1 MSKQAV
7 EFLEGWID
15 EHVIQ
20 AEIGADSTRATA
32 LAGMCREAAATLGI
46 SFDEIQALS
55 SAPLKR
61 SSTKRY
67 AMLRAAGRVMRS
79 VAEPENSAP
88 PKMPRCHH

>member
-20 AEIGADSTRATA
+20 AEIGADSARATA

-46 SFDEIQALS
+46 SFDEIK
-55 SAPLKR
+55 P
-61 SSTKRY
+61 
-67 AMLRAAGRVMRS
+67 
-79 VAEPENSAP
+79 
-88 PKMPRCHH
+88 